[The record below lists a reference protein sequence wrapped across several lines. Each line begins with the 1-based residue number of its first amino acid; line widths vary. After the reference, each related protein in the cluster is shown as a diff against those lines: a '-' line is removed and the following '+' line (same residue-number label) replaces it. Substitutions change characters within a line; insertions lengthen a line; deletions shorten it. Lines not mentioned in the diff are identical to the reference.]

1 MNKDRRNETAFIVFA
16 LIWALGLLWLIYVAE
31 YVDK

>member
-1 MNKDRRNETAFIVFA
+1 MKRDRRNENAFIVLA
-16 LIWALGLLWLIYVAE
+16 IVWALGLLWLIYVAE

>member
-1 MNKDRRNETAFIVFA
+1 MKENRRNETAYLVFA
-16 LIWALGLLWLIYVAE
+16 IIWALGLLWLVYVAE

>member
-1 MNKDRRNETAFIVFA
+1 MRNDRRNETVFLVLA
-16 LIWALGLLWLIYVAE
+16 VVWALGLLWLVYVAE

>member
-1 MNKDRRNETAFIVFA
+1 MKQKRRNEKAFIA
-16 LIWALGLLWLIYVAE
+16 LAIVWALGLLWLIYVAE

>member
-1 MNKDRRNETAFIVFA
+1 MKHQRRNETAFLVLAI
-16 LIWALGLLWLIYVAE
+16 IWALGLLWLVYVAE

>member
-1 MNKDRRNETAFIVFA
+1 MKKDRQNETAFIVFA
-16 LIWALGLLWLIYVAE
+16 FIWALGLLWLIYVAE